1 MAATQSSYQTMT
13 HKQNIDGLRLKDQS
27 DYILW
32 SCSCVYLIICGQRG
46 VVFVVVV
53 GGDGLDLKFN
63 AEVVAV
69 GV

>member
-1 MAATQSSYQTMT
+1 MT
-13 HKQNIDGLRLKDQS
+13 HTQNTDGLSLKDQS

-32 SCSCVYLIICGQRG
+32 LCFCVYLIICGQRG